1 MENLYNKF
9 DELIKST
16 IELKKDP
23 KVKECL
29 LNIKKLWEL
38 KELLKMWLESWNFQ
52 EVKKRILKLDQLEIY

>member
-1 MENLYNKF
+1 MENYNQF

-23 KVKECL
+23 KVKEYL

-38 KELLKMWLESWNFQ
+38 KDSLKIWLESWNFQ